1 MTWATTY
8 FLIFGQPWNCHGAGR
23 RVAQFAGICVSER
36 ILRLKVQWKSPPPPP
51 WTYLVLI
58 SLCHVLGL
66 CLCTFMSLF
75 YVCVLCAQSC
85 LTLCN
90 PMDYSLPS
98 SSLHGIFQA
107 RYWSRLLFPSPGE
120 LPDPGIQTSSLVSLA
135 LAGGVFTTVPPGKPI
150 FYVCVLLTFVPR
162 TLPSSHVPHSEIL
175 LP

>member
-1 MTWATTY
+1 MS
-8 FLIFGQPWNCHGAGR
+8 LSLL
-23 RVAQFAGICVSER
+23 VCVGEC
-36 ILRLKVQWKSPPPPP
+36 ILRLKVQWKSTPPPP
-51 WTYLVLI
+51 WTCLVLI

-66 CLCTFMSLF
+66 CLCAFMSLF

-135 LAGGVFTTVPPGKPI
+135 LAGRVFTTVPPGKPI
-150 FYVCVLLTFVPR
+150 FYVYVLFNICALH
-162 TLPSSHVPHSEIL
+162 PSLQSRSPLRDFTPIIL
-175 LP
+175 QEAQW